1 MPFLKTLIDTSAYG
15 KIIREEKDIV
25 LKEKI
30 DARKDVVVFGNQ
42 VVKRELAETP
52 AMIPTYLEEKE
63 KLKRRL
69 LELYEF
75 LVKDHDLEI
84 TGLINYLAEEYLKC
98 CKEISKV
105 SKEKLQNDFLIVACA
120 SFYSLDI
127 VVSEDNR
134 TMFSEEALKA
144 YRKVNMKEQL
154 RTPKCISLVEFER
167 MLTR

>member
-1 MPFLKTLIDTSAYG
+1 MSFLKTLIDTSAYG
-15 KIIREEKDIV
+15 KIIQEEKDII

-30 DARKDVVVFGNQ
+30 DERKDVIIFGNQ

-52 AMIPTYLEEKE
+52 AKIPTHLDEKE

-84 TGLINYLAEEYLKC
+84 TGLVTYLADEYLKC

-105 SKEKLQNDFLIVACA
+105 GKEKLQNDFLIVACA
-120 SFYSLDI
+120 SFYNLDI

-144 YRKVNMKEQL
+144 YRKVNLKERL
-154 RTPKCISLVEFER
+154 RTPKCISLIEFER
-167 MLTR
+167 ILTL